1 VPRLDRRQVGS
12 EEDQVTALGIGL
24 LVFVHALDY
33 ATFLAMV
40 VRKGIGAE
48 LNPIV
53 VRIAEEYGL
62 ALLTVGKA
70 AAVLLVVTTFLVVA
84 RSRPR
89 LATGVLV
96 VGILVGSLGALSN
109 VASI

>member
-1 VPRLDRRQVGS
+1 
-12 EEDQVTALGIGL
+12 VTALGIGL
-24 LVFVHALDY
+24 LVLVHVLDY
-33 ATFLAMV
+33 ATVLAMV
-40 VRKGIGAE
+40 VQKGIGSE

-53 VRIAEEYGL
+53 VRIAEDYGL

-70 AAVLLVVTTFLVVA
+70 AAVLLVVSTFLVLG

-89 LATGVLV
+89 LATSVLV
-96 VGILVGSLGALSN
+96 VGILVGAMGTLSN